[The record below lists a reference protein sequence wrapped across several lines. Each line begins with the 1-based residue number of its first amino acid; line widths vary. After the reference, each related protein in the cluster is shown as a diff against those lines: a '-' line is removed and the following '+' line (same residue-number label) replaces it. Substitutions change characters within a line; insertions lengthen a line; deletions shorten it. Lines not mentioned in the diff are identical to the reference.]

1 MSDGFVNLHVHTD
14 RSLLDGMIKTDDLV
28 STTLE
33 YGQIASVIT
42 DHGNMYSTVD
52 HFKEAKK
59 KGQHAIA
66 GVELYMV
73 NNMTVKGGSEG
84 ESENGSQRNHFLLLA
99 KNKAGYQKMCRIVSK
114 GYTDGYYYRPRVD
127 NNVFEEFLD
136 KNENDLIA
144 SSACF
149 LAGTKVILADGTL
162 KNIEDC
168 VKGDKVITHLG
179 TVETVKA
186 PTKRYFKG
194 QIFKLKIKDKP
205 DIRCTSDHK
214 FFIQRFKNSVRSE
227 NGKVE
232 MKCVWAEAK
241 TLKRKDYLLEPVA
254 NKEDSDIEW
263 EGVYYKR
270 HTFLHY
276 ERKYYK
282 EIPVHCLA
290 VENTH
295 SFLVEGGIS
304 AHNCLAGKIPQ
315 HILRGEIAEA
325 EKVAKYYQQLF
336 GGNFWL
342 EIQPMEGYEQYIV
355 NKELIA
361 MSKRLSIPLIAT
373 TDAHYLKKEDKKT
386 HDILLCLQSGSLIT
400 DPNRWSFPGNSYYI
414 MKKNEILDF
423 FTKGFDYKLIK
434 KENKKKKAVEQ
445 FKYEYVHDYDGA
457 KFADPERVIDGFVS
471 VEDQGHFS
479 YADLDQNAIAEA
491 VAETERVAEMC
502 NFEIELGKH
511 YLPKIN
517 IPVDNPEYQKW
528 IDNKKKRNLPLGKDN
543 ENYLKFLCQTG
554 LQKLGLKP
562 TKEIRER
569 LDYELNII
577 NNMGF
582 PDYFLIYYDIANFC
596 HEKNIPFGPGRGC
609 FVKDSMITTENSTT
623 PIQNIQLGD
632 NVYCHDEN
640 LHPVLAK
647 HEYDIDEDITD
658 IQCGDKK
665 IDGVTL
671 DHKIFA
677 IKQKDYENGSRQP
690 QWYSAKELTVGD
702 YIVELN

>member
-14 RSLLDGMIKTDDLV
+14 RSLLDGMIKIDDLV

-73 NNMTVKGGSEG
+73 NNMTVKGGTEG

-114 GYTDGYYYRPRVD
+114 GYTEGYYYRPRVD

-136 KNENDLIA
+136 ENENDLIA
-144 SSACF
+144 SSAC
-149 LAGTKVILADGTL
+149 
-162 KNIEDC
+162 
-168 VKGDKVITHLG
+168 
-179 TVETVKA
+179 
-186 PTKRYFKG
+186 
-194 QIFKLKIKDKP
+194 
-205 DIRCTSDHK
+205 
-214 FFIQRFKNSVRSE
+214 
-227 NGKVE
+227 
-232 MKCVWAEAK
+232 
-241 TLKRKDYLLEPVA
+241 
-254 NKEDSDIEW
+254 
-263 EGVYYKR
+263 
-270 HTFLHY
+270 
-276 ERKYYK
+276 
-282 EIPVHCLA
+282 
-290 VENTH
+290 
-295 SFLVEGGIS
+295 
-304 AHNCLAGKIPQ
+304 LAGKIPQ
-315 HILRGEIAEA
+315 HILHGEFAEA

-336 GGNFWL
+336 SGNFWL
-342 EIQPMEGYEQYIV
+342 EIQPMEGYEQYVV

-434 KENKKKKAVEQ
+434 KENKKKKATEE
-445 FKYEYVHDYDGA
+445 FKYEYIHDYDGA
-457 KFADPERVIDGFVS
+457 KFVDPEHVIDGFVS
-471 VEDQGHFS
+471 IEDQGHFS
-479 YADLDQNAIAEA
+479 YTDLDQTAIAEA

-517 IPVDNPEYQKW
+517 IPVDNPEYKKW

-609 FVKDSMITTENSTT
+609 FVKDSMVTTENSTT
-623 PIQNIQLGD
+623 AIQNIQLGD